1 MNGGGGGGGG
11 AGAAAAASAVRE
23 GYLAGKVAVVTGGR
37 GGIGTAVCARFAA
50 EGAAVYATGL
60 SGPAAGADAGA
71 GTEAGAGAETNAGA
85 GAAAHAAPAPVAG
98 HVVFHRHDVTS
109 EESTVALMARVSREH
124 GRLDVLVNAAGIE
137 IEKTVEHTS
146 LEEWN
151 RIFAVN
157 VTGTFLTSKHALPLM
172 RRAGGGS
179 IINFGSYDGFIA
191 DPNLAAY
198 CATKG
203 AVHAL
208 TRAMACDH
216 GPDNIRVNAICP
228 GYVDT
233 PMLKSFFDAKG
244 DAEAAR
250 MRDEARLVHP
260 LRRYGTPEDMA
271 NLVNWLAG
279 DEARYATGQLWV
291 LDGGISAQVQQMRV

>member
-1 MNGGGGGGGG
+1 MSAG
-11 AGAAAAASAVRE
+11 AGVDSDAGADTGASAVRE

-60 SGPAAGADAGA
+60 SGPAMGGGANTDAGA
-71 GTEAGAGAETNAGA
+71 GAGAGADTGA
-85 GAAAHAAPAPVAG
+85 GTCAAPGA
-98 HVVFHRHDVTS
+98 VVFHRHDVTS
-109 EESTVALMARVSREH
+109 EESTVALMARVERAH

-146 LEEWN
+146 LDEWN

-244 DAEAAR
+244 DAEAAN
-250 MRDEARLVHP
+250 MREEARRVHP
-260 LRRYGTPEDMA
+260 LGRWGTPEDMA

-291 LDGGISAQVQQMRV
+291 LDGGISAQVQQMRI

>member
-1 MNGGGGGGGG
+1 M
-11 AGAAAAASAVRE
+11 SAVRE
-23 GYLAGKVAVVTGGR
+23 GYLAGKVAVVTGGC

-60 SGPAAGADAGA
+60 AEPAGELASG
-71 GTEAGAGAETNAGA
+71 
-85 GAAAHAAPAPVAG
+85 VA
-98 HVVFHRHDVTS
+98 FHRHDVTR
-109 EESTVALMARVSREH
+109 EDGAAELMGRVEREH
-124 GRLDVLVNAAGIE
+124 GCLHVLVNAAGIE
-137 IEKTVEHTS
+137 IEKTVEQTS
-146 LEEWN
+146 IEEWN

-172 RRAGGGS
+172 RKAGGGS

-233 PMLKSFFDAKG
+233 PMLKSFFDSMG
-244 DAEAAR
+244 DAESLR
-250 MRDEARLVHP
+250 EEARRVHP
-260 LRRYGTPEDMA
+260 MRRYGTPQDMA

-279 DEARYATGQLWV
+279 DEARYASGQLWV
-291 LDGGISAQVQQMRV
+291 LDGGLSAQIQQMRV

>member
-1 MNGGGGGGGG
+1 M
-11 AGAAAAASAVRE
+11 SAVRE
-23 GYLAGKVAVVTGGR
+23 GYLDGKVAIVTGGC

-50 EGAAVYATGL
+50 EGAAVYATGISEPAGEPA
-60 SGPAAGADAGA
+60 SG
-71 GTEAGAGAETNAGA
+71 
-85 GAAAHAAPAPVAG
+85 
-98 HVVFHRHDVTS
+98 VVFHHHDVTR
-109 EESTVALMARVSREH
+109 EESTVALMARVEREH
-124 GRLDVLVNAAGIE
+124 GALHVLVNAAGIE
-137 IEKTVEHTS
+137 IEKTVEGTS
-146 LEEWN
+146 LDEWN

-157 VTGTFLTSKHALPLM
+157 VTGTFLASKHALPLM
-172 RRAGGGS
+172 RKAGGGS

-191 DPNLAAY
+191 DPDLAAY

-216 GPDNIRVNAICP
+216 GPENIRVNAICP

-233 PMLKSFFDAKG
+233 PMLESFFGSMGG
-244 DAEAAR
+244 DEGPGHE
-250 MRDEARLVHP
+250 DFVEEEARRVHP

-279 DEARYATGQLWV
+279 DEARYASGQLWV
-291 LDGGISAQVQQMRV
+291 LDGGLSAQIQQMRI

>member
-1 MNGGGGGGGG
+1 MS
-11 AGAAAAASAVRE
+11 AGASAVRE
-23 GYLAGKVAVVTGGR
+23 GYLAGKVAVVTGGF

-60 SGPAAGADAGA
+60 SEPAADVDAGA
-71 GTEAGAGAETNAGA
+71 EAGTD
-85 GAAAHAAPAPVAG
+85 AARG
-98 HVVFHRHDVTS
+98 GVVFHRHDVTN
-109 EESTVALMARVSREH
+109 EESTVELMARVEREH

-216 GPDNIRVNAICP
+216 GADNIRVNAICP

-244 DAEAAR
+244 DAEAAS
-250 MRDEARLVHP
+250 MRDEARRVHP
-260 LRRYGTPEDMA
+260 LRRYGTPDDMA

-291 LDGGISAQVQQMRV
+291 LDGGISAQVQQMRI